1 MSNPTGEA
9 RAVRTAYALRAKEYI
24 EVLGTLEVM
33 SAVDRLAIATWAR
46 QVDGRIIDAGCGP
59 GHWTDYLRDLGTE
72 IVGVDIVPA
81 FIESAR
87 SRFPDTTFKL
97 GELNAL
103 PAESASLG
111 GILAWYSVI
120 HLSPTLLPAT
130 FQEFARCLAPGGKLL
145 LGFFEGHRVEEFDH
159 AVTTAHF
166 WSVDEMT
173 RLLADAGFEV
183 TEVQT
188 RIDPGARPHA
198 AIAAQRAHGPSR
210 RVQPN
215 RRP

>member
-1 MSNPTGEA
+1 MTNPSGEA
-9 RAVRTAYALRAKEYI
+9 HAVRAAYALHAEEYI

-33 SAVDRLAIATWAR
+33 SAVDRHAIAAWAR

-59 GHWTDYLRDLGTE
+59 GHWSAYLRDLGAE
-72 IVGVDIVPA
+72 IEGVDMVPA

-87 SRFPDTTFKL
+87 SRFPDTTFNL
-97 GELNAL
+97 GELNPL

-120 HLSPTLLPAT
+120 HVSPALVPAT
-130 FQEFARCLAPGGKLL
+130 IQEFARCLASGGKLL
-145 LGFFEGHRVEEFDH
+145 LGFFEGQHAEAFDH
-159 AVTTAHF
+159 AVTTAYF

-173 RLLADAGFEV
+173 RVLADAGFEV

-198 AIAAQRAHGPSR
+198 AITAQLTG
-210 RVQPN
+210 
-215 RRP
+215 